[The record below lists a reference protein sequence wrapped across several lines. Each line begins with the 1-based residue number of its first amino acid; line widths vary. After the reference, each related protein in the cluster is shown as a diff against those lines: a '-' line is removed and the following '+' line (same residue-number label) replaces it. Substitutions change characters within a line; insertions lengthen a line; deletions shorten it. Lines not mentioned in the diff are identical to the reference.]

1 MKHRP
6 PQRIRRLALALI
18 AMLIFSACRPDDTL
32 DITPSPTPTPE
43 PSPTPTPT
51 PLPEGFVEAG
61 NPNEIVLDAL
71 IESLPQSLPAGE
83 VQWKWDYSRGQDG
96 VENIRGIRGTAA
108 GKRVYFRTQEGGLT
122 SLNFAVFDTT
132 EEAAANYER
141 ILGIRS
147 VLETGKPKDNF
158 PQPNIF
164 GSGLYGSVAIFQ
176 IDNYF
181 IEVFIEIFTR
191 GNPLEP
197 LSRETIRFFE
207 KNRSAFEAAAGEDDE
222 DSTAAGSSAV
232 LQAALANMPN
242 QIITNTQW
250 QRDFSRFDGVDT
262 PPNVQNG
269 TAFRVFYMDQTANAF
284 NMTFGHFD
292 SADDAMAHYE
302 RIKGIREGIETENTI
317 DGFPQPH
324 VLGRGLY
331 GSVAIFAIDEFF
343 LEVLVERAPGTSANP
358 TEAIARRALTILE
371 DARAE

>member
-1 MKHRP
+1 MKRTP
-6 PQRIRRLALALI
+6 PQRIRLLALALI
-18 AMLIFSACRPDDTL
+18 VMLFFSACRPDDTL
-32 DITPSPTPTPE
+32 DITPSPTPTPQ

-51 PLPEGFVEAG
+51 PVPEGFEEEG
-61 NPNEIVLDAL
+61 NPNELLLEAL
-71 IESLPQSLPAGE
+71 IEALPRSLPAGE
-83 VQWKWDYSRGQDG
+83 VQWDRDYTRGEDG
-96 VENIRGIRGTAA
+96 IGRIRGIRGTAA
-108 GKRVYFRTQEGGLT
+108 GKRIYFRTQEGGLMH
-122 SLNFAVFDTT
+122 LDFVVFDTP
-132 EEAAANYER
+132 EEALANYER
-141 ILGIRS
+141 ILDIRS

-164 GSGLYGSVAIFQ
+164 GAGLYGSVSIFQ

-207 KNRSAFEAAAGEDDE
+207 QNRSAFEAAASQ
-222 DSTAAGSSAV
+222 DSADAGSSAV
-232 LQAALANMPN
+232 LEAVLANMPN

-250 QRDFSRFDGVDT
+250 RRDFSRFDGVET
-262 PPNVQNG
+262 PPNVDNG
-269 TAFRVFYMDQTANAF
+269 AAVRVFYMDQTANAF

-292 SADDAMAHYE
+292 SAADALAHYN
-302 RIKGIREGIETENTI
+302 RIKGIREGIEDENTI
-317 DGFPQPH
+317 EDFPQPH

-358 TEAIARRALTILE
+358 TEAIARRALALLE
-371 DARAE
+371 NARAE